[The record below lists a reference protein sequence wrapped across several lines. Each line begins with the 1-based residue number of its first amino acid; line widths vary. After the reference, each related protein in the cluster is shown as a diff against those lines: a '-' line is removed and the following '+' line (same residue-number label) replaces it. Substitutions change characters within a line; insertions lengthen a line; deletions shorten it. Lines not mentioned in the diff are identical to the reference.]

1 MQISRYMNLAAVR
14 ATSIITTSDNQA
26 AFKVDVDTAN
36 CEGALFIGIGNYST
50 AAKTWNMKLSHGP
63 TSTGFVACS
72 SNHFLESTA
81 TRKPPLAIDVYKP
94 VKRWMRCEFSCSDT
108 SNAASQIVAFTYG
121 TRKPVSTWTAT
132 GDGAAQ
138 TPALKRVVSPTS
150 T

>member
-14 ATSIITTSDNQA
+14 ASTVVATSDLHA
-26 AFKVDVDTAN
+26 TWKVDVDTAN
-36 CEGALFIGIGNYST
+36 CEGALFIGLSSMTT
-50 AAKTWNMKLSHGP
+50 AVKTWNMKLSHGP

-72 SNHFLESTA
+72 SNHFLESTG
-81 TRKPPLAIDVYKP
+81 TRQPPLAIDVHKP
-94 VKRWMRCEFSCSDT
+94 VKRWLRCEFSCSDT
-108 SNAASQIVAFTYG
+108 SNAASQILGFTYG

-132 GDGAAQ
+132 GDGVAA

>member
-36 CEGALFIGIGNYST
+36 CEGALFIGLGSFTT
-50 AAKTWNMKLSHGP
+50 AVKTWNMKLSHGP

-72 SNHFLESTA
+72 SNHFLESTG
-81 TRKPPLAIDVYKP
+81 TRQPPLALDVHKP
-94 VKRWMRCEFSCSDT
+94 DKRWLRCEFSCSDS
-108 SNAASQIVAFTYG
+108 SNAASTILGFTYG
-121 TRKPVSTWTAT
+121 TRKPVTTWTAT
-132 GDGAAQ
+132 GDGCVT
-138 TPALKRVVSPTS
+138 TPAIKRVVSPTS